1 MTACSLHCLCC
12 AQMGAAHG
20 ASGIPAHLREGLL
33 DSQAISREIDSY
45 ITALFPAEAQAEQ
58 KQMQGAAAGAGGAGG
73 GASGEL

>member
-1 MTACSLHCLCC
+1 MLAART

-33 DSQAISREIDSY
+33 DSKAISTEIDNY

-58 KQMQGAAAGAGGAGG
+58 APAAAAAGAG
-73 GASGEL
+73 ASDEL

>member
-1 MTACSLHCLCC
+1 MLAVCA

-33 DSQAISREIDSY
+33 DSKAISTEIDSY

-58 KQMQGAAAGAGGAGG
+58 KQAPVVAAGAGGA
-73 GASGEL
+73 SGEL